1 VKFNVYNELLSGVTW
16 RKKNV
21 KDIILLLILLA
32 FQVIVLAIIPNLKS
46 TGPFLAKDLLK
57 YTVLIQ
63 YVPRL
68 LRIRPLFQE
77 VTRTSGI
84 LAETAW
90 AGAVFNLLLYMLAS
104 HVNIFNCILQ
114 IPLSYSI
121 CPSYHGR
128 IFWSQNS
135 CMWLWHIRW
144 LELTGICF
152 R

>member
-1 VKFNVYNELLSGVTW
+1 
-16 RKKNV
+16 V

-114 IPLSYSI
+114 IPLSCSI

-128 IFWSQNS
+128 IF
-135 CMWLWHIRW
+135 
-144 LELTGICF
+144 
-152 R
+152 